1 MGALSY
7 LVSVLIKLDV
17 GTCFLHI
24 LDTVERISV
33 DDGSVMIFEPLDFFL
48 IVPDPLHRGVFDT
61 YRATING
68 VSCILITG

>member
-1 MGALSY
+1 
-7 LVSVLIKLDV
+7 
-17 GTCFLHI
+17 
-24 LDTVERISV
+24 
-33 DDGSVMIFEPLDFFL
+33 VMIFEPLDFFL